1 MTPDEMRRAAFLLGT
16 WAAQV
21 VPLKDADAAD
31 KARRQIREESEYLAR
46 LLREE
51 AEAQGWQPIE
61 TAPKTY
67 APPLSPNNHHAPE
80 ILGLWGQAFYCVCSW
95 GGPSHPYWIDGNNRK
110 VTFQP
115 THWRPLPPPPQGREA
130 P

>member
-1 MTPDEMRRAAFLLGT
+1 MTPDEMRRAAFLLGI

-51 AEAQGWQPIE
+51 AEAKELRQQ
-61 TAPKTY
+61 Y
-67 APPLSPNNHHAPE
+67 AAHGVPTPE
-80 ILGLWGQAFYCVCSW
+80 ECAAMQS
-95 GGPSHPYWIDGNNRK
+95 
-110 VTFQP
+110 
-115 THWRPLPPPPQGREA
+115 PLPPPPQGREG
-130 P
+130 